1 VGAAIGNRDIQ
12 QGTQMAD
19 KPVLIVA
26 GGSRGIGAA
35 AARLAGTR
43 GFDVAV
49 NYLRDDKAAEG
60 VVGAIK
66 RSGRRAVAVKG
77 DMGRE
82 DDIAGMFATV
92 ERELGAPTH
101 LIYSC
106 GITGGSSRLEAV
118 ATETLREVF
127 DVNVIGALIAVRAFI
142 KHASTRHGGPGGA
155 IVLLSSAAATIG
167 SAGEYIWY
175 AASKA
180 AVDTMTLGLA
190 RELAG
195 EGIRVNAVA
204 PGLIATEIHP
214 PGRLERLVPSTPVG
228 RAGTAEE
235 VAEAILFLLSDQASY
250 ITGIVLRVGGGR

>member
-1 VGAAIGNRDIQ
+1 MPDAPI
-12 QGTQMAD
+12 
-19 KPVLIVA
+19 LIVA

-35 AARLAGTR
+35 AARLAGAR

-49 NYLRDDKAAEG
+49 NYLRDDKAAAE
-60 VVGAIK
+60 VVAAI
-66 RSGRRAVAVKG
+66 RQSGRRAIAVKG

-82 DDIAGMFATV
+82 EDIAGMFATV
-92 ERELGAPTH
+92 EHDLGPPTH

-106 GITGGSSRLEAV
+106 GITGGSSRVETV
-118 ATETLREVF
+118 ATATLREVF
-127 DVNVIGALIAVRAFI
+127 DVNVIGALICARTLI

-155 IVLLSSAAATIG
+155 IVMLSSAAATIG

-214 PGRLERLVPSTPVG
+214 PGRLERLVPSTPIG

-235 VAEAILFLLSDQASY
+235 VAEAILFLLSEQASY
-250 ITGIVLRVGGGR
+250 VTGSVLRVGGGR